1 MGRAHSK
8 LFFPINWSGISIQGL
23 PIKAKIFTQFSF
35 SLCEKQKTMKI
46 GNEISGKDN
55 KDNCKRK
62 EIKEAV
68 FMVWFTIKV
77 VIELFFSHTS

>member
-1 MGRAHSK
+1 V
-8 LFFPINWSGISIQGL
+8 PV
-23 PIKAKIFTQFSF
+23 KAKIFTQSVF